1 MPPDSQRFQRGL
13 SAPPQVVQMQLNRAL
28 AASPARKNAHFQRA
42 FVSSFSRGY
51 QLRDDLLQQLES

>member
-1 MPPDSQRFQRGL
+1 
-13 SAPPQVVQMQLNRAL
+13 MQLNRAL

-51 QLRDDLLQQLES
+51 QLGDNLLQQLES